1 MKIEKIFPETLL
13 ELIRKELDK
22 RSCFEYIEG
31 VQPFLMKYDNVPYYV
46 YIKNFLQP
54 FLKIDQEQL
63 VRNFQKE
70 TYLTRL
76 KNHRI
81 FLYFLDTTKRMMSLS
96 VGILM

>member
-46 YIKNFLQP
+46 YIKNLSSAF
-54 FLKIDQEQL
+54 FKDQEQL

>member
-31 VQPFLMKYDNVPYYV
+31 VQPFL
-46 YIKNFLQP
+46 
-54 FLKIDQEQL
+54 KIDQGQL

-70 TYLTRL
+70 TYLMRL
-76 KNHRI
+76 KNRLI
-81 FLYFLDTTKRMMSLS
+81 FLYFLDTTRRMMYLS